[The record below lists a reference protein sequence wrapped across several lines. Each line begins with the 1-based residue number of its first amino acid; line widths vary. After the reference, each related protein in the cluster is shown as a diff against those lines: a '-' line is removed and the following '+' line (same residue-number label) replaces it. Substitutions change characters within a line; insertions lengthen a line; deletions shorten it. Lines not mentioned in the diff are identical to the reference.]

1 MIPGVSNDE
10 FGYSLAIQP
19 DGKILL
25 GGQNGDYSDREDA
38 KKNFILARYLPS
50 QEPPPPPPPPTPPE
64 PTTTCI
70 NTCNNQNNKCTYSD
84 YSTFLNSK
92 TTCRPV
98 NQKTYKSYSSGGF
111 KGSKGSP
118 NSYLN
123 SIPSKFCANYAD
135 TTETSPY
142 LRYSDLSKCCKF
154 VCKSFTSTTPS
165 SSCSPFSPNFTI
177 NYNALL
183 ESNGGCPFNN
193 SIDTY
198 FSPVISTGTPP
209 GGVFTISQ
217 PGISGINT
225 LLTIDSSTGVV
236 TIPVVTT
243 SGPIEQ
249 GNYTITYTVCGYFIQ
264 WTGYLT
270 AC

>member
-1 MIPGVSNDE
+1 M
-10 FGYSLAIQP
+10 A
-19 DGKILL
+19 
-25 GGQNGDYSDREDA
+25 
-38 KKNFILARYLPS
+38 
-50 QEPPPPPPPPTPPE
+50 TE
-64 PTTTCI
+64 PTTVCI

-142 LRYSDLSKCCKF
+142 LRYSDLSNCCKF

-177 NYNALL
+177 NYDEMINL
-183 ESNGGCPFNN
+183 NGGCPFNSST
-193 SIDTY
+193 SIT
-198 FSPVISTGTPP
+198 PIISQGTPP

>member
-1 MIPGVSNDE
+1 MPG
-10 FGYSLAIQP
+10 AP
-19 DGKILL
+19 
-25 GGQNGDYSDREDA
+25 
-38 KKNFILARYLPS
+38 
-50 QEPPPPPPPPTPPE
+50 EP

-70 NTCNNQNNKCTYSD
+70 DTCNNQNNKCTYSD

-111 KGSKGSP
+111 KGSKGRP

-123 SIPSKFCANYAD
+123 SISSKFCANYTD

-142 LRYSDLSKCCKF
+142 PRYSDLSKCCKF

-165 SSCSPFSPNFTI
+165 SSCPPLSLNFTI

-183 ESNGGCPFNN
+183 DSNGECPFNN

-198 FSPVISTGTPP
+198 FSPVISPGTPP

-243 SGPIEQ
+243 SGIIEQ
-249 GNYTITYTVCGYFIQ
+249 GDYTITYTVCGYFIQ
-264 WTGYLT
+264 WIAYLT

>member
-1 MIPGVSNDE
+1 M
-10 FGYSLAIQP
+10 A
-19 DGKILL
+19 
-25 GGQNGDYSDREDA
+25 
-38 KKNFILARYLPS
+38 
-50 QEPPPPPPPPTPPE
+50 TE

-84 YSTFLNSK
+84 YLTFLNSK

-118 NSYLN
+118 NSYYN
-123 SIPSKFCANYAD
+123 SIPAQFCANYAD

-142 LRYSDLSKCCKF
+142 LRYSDFSKCCKF
-154 VCKSFTSTTPS
+154 VCKGITSTTSSCPPFS
-165 SSCSPFSPNFTI
+165 SSFTI
-177 NYNALL
+177 DYHDILS
-183 ESNGGCPFNN
+183 SNEGCPLDSSNPLM
-193 SIDTY
+193 IA
-198 FSPVISTGTPP
+198 PIISQGTPT

-225 LLTIDSSTGVV
+225 LFTIDSSTGVV
-236 TIPVVTT
+236 TIPANTS
-243 SGPIEQ
+243 SGPIAGE
-249 GNYTITYTVCGYFIQ
+249 YTITYTVCGYVIQ
-264 WTGYLT
+264 WTAYIG